1 MSAKLFFLKME
12 WNETFRTRRDP
23 FAPKKFTNLSP
34 EILVEWI
41 APHMVSGTRDNR
53 PTETLV

>member
-1 MSAKLFFLKME
+1 ME